1 MNISVIGTGYVGLV
15 TGTCFAETGNHVTC
29 MDIDAK
35 KINQLKKGKSPIYEP
50 GLDDLIVKNLNAKRL
65 QFTTSL
71 SETVKNSEVI
81 FLCLPTP
88 LGADGSADL
97 KYVLSVAEEIGE
109 IADEERENGEGRR
122 EKGKEGDISEFG
134 FRNSDLGY
142 KVIVTKSTVPVGTGD
157 KIREI
162 FKKYSNVKFDVA
174 SNPEFLKEGNAI
186 QDFMF
191 PDRVVVGVED
201 SRGEQIL
208 RELYEPFVRTG
219 APILVMETRSA
230 EMVKYT
236 ANAFLATR
244 ISFMNEV
251 ARLCEKLG
259 ADVDKVRTAIGY
271 DNRIGPKFLFPG
283 IGWGGSCFPK
293 DVKALIKM
301 GEEASVETSVV
312 SAVNAVNERQ
322 KEVIPEKIRA
332 HFGEK
337 LKGKKFA
344 VWGLSFKPKTDDM
357 REAPSI
363 VVIESLLKNGAEI
376 SAFDPVAMEN
386 AKRIFSAGSFGE
398 GEKAQ
403 RHRGEKAK
411 RRRAGEEWGDLKFAK
426 DQYEA
431 LKGADALILVT
442 EWQEFREPDYE
453 RMKKLMKGH
462 VIFDGR
468 NIYNPEKVR
477 GLGFEYYGIGR
488 K

>member
-15 TGTCFAETGNHVTC
+15 TGTCFAETGNHVMC
-29 MDIDAK
+29 MDVDAK

-65 QFTTSL
+65 YFTTSL

-88 LGADGSADL
+88 PGADGSADL
-97 KYVLSVAEEIGE
+97 RYVMEVAEEIGK
-109 IADEERENGEGRR
+109 IADG
-122 EKGKEGDISEFG
+122 EKGKGEWRTEKRKDGDI
-134 FRNSDLGY
+134 SDLGY
-142 KVIVTKSTVPVGTGD
+142 KLVVTKSTVPVGTGD
-157 KIREI
+157 RIREI
-162 FKKYSNVKFDVA
+162 FREYPNVKFDVA

-201 SRGEQIL
+201 SGGEQIL

-230 EMVKYT
+230 EMVKYA

-259 ADVDKVRTAIGY
+259 ADIDKVRTAIGY

-301 GEEASVETSVV
+301 GEEAAVETSVV
-312 SAVNAVNERQ
+312 SAVNAVNEKQ
-322 KEVIPEKIRA
+322 KEIIPEKIRT
-332 HFGEK
+332 HFGGE

-363 VVIESLLKNGAEI
+363 VVIESLLKDGAEI

-398 GEKAQ
+398 
-403 RHRGEKAK
+403 GEKAK